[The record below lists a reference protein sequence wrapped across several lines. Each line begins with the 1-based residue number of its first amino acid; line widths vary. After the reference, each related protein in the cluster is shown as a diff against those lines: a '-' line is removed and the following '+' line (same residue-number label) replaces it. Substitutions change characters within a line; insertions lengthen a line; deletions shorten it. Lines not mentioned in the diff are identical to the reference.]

1 MQVSAPKWFIAVS
14 VVALLWNLMGLA
26 AIMGDIFGD
35 PSKLTDAQRA
45 LHDATPL
52 WAVVASLGG
61 VLAGSMGSLGL
72 ILRKAWAALA
82 MIVSLICVVVQD
94 IWLFVLGDVQA
105 VYGQVPVIMQSIVL
119 VIAVALVW
127 LAKSAKAKGWLR

>member
-1 MQVSAPKWFIAVS
+1 MQGTAPKWFTAVS
-14 VVALLWNLMGLA
+14 VIALLWNLMGLA
-26 AIMGDIFGD
+26 AVFGD
-35 PSKLTDAQRA
+35 MFVDPSTLTDAQRA

-52 WAVVASLGG
+52 WAVVASLGA
-61 VLAGSMGSLGL
+61 VMTGSIGSLAL

-105 VYGQVPVIMQSIVL
+105 VYGQVPLILQGLVL
-119 VIAVALVW
+119 IIAVALVW
-127 LAKSAKAKGWLR
+127 LAKSAKSKGWLR

>member
-1 MQVSAPKWFIAVS
+1 MQGSAPKWFIAVS
-14 VVALLWNLMGLA
+14 VVALLWNLMGLV

-52 WAVVASLGG
+52 WAVAASLGG
-61 VLAGSMGSLGL
+61 VLAGSIGSLAL
-72 ILRKAWAALA
+72 ILRRAWAALA

-127 LAKSAKAKGWLR
+127 LARSAKAKGWLR